1 MTKRLLKAANAL
13 LQPPQAMAQQ
23 QVERQRQQAG
33 MRQMATLQPPPSP
46 PLAAASPGVPQSPT
60 GGFGAGG
67 YQGAANA
74 LGPPV
79 TRGKLGNGPGVNMM
93 AGGQTAGGVKVGSL
107 TEDANA
113 LLGKS

>member
-1 MTKRLLKAANAL
+1 MTKRLLKAANTL

-33 MRQMATLQPPPSP
+33 MRQMATLQPPSM
-46 PLAAASPGVPQSPT
+46 AAASPAVPQSPT

-107 TEDANA
+107 LADAIA
-113 LLGKS
+113 LFSKS